1 VSWRA
6 KLPPA
11 LWLFTTALLVLYL
24 LFKLP
29 GTAWNSNITAAMP
42 GTAAPWQQQL
52 LQQNQS
58 SRHLSLMLSG
68 MPLAELRAAAAA
80 LQQQPLNQLHWLQ
93 PGKMLQQLQQQYQQ
107 HQALLASPAALQQLQ
122 TGQYQA
128 LVDTA
133 WQRLLSPA
141 PLLHGALQQD
151 PLLLT
156 QQFIEQQPQI
166 SALQPRQAWFE
177 TATGST
183 DQPVILLYAN
193 LSIDPFDR
201 SAAGALAL
209 ALQQQLQQLQQQWPA
224 LQLARSGVLFHA
236 VHAADNA
243 AFEMQFYGTISL
255 LAILLLLWLNFS
267 SIKPL
272 LLALAVLSCATLS
285 GLAAVLWLIP
295 QPHVLALVF
304 ATTLIGIAIDYSFHG
319 MLAANQGRRYFRAM
333 LPSLALGLLT
343 TLLGYFTLAV
353 LPFALLN
360 QVAIFMCAGLI
371 AAFISVWLLFPLCI
385 APHSLKVNQRVLRW
399 CAAISQ
405 AYAALPRHIVL
416 RCALVSLLLLAGL
429 LSQLRFA
436 DDVRLFN
443 QSPATLLAEEQQV
456 RTLGKQQWDSRFIV
470 VLADTAQQV
479 LQRETA
485 LQPLLQQWQQQGW
498 LTGWQALSQQL
509 PPQQQQDLLQQ
520 QLQRAYQSDPVQHYL
535 AQLQLA
541 PPPAITQRLL
551 PDNFVSPLRQ
561 QMLPLAEEFAGV
573 ILLSGVAVPQ
583 QALAELTA
591 MPQVY
596 WLDPIAD
603 TNKVLAQ
610 LRQQLSQWLL
620 LALAVTMLILLW
632 RRGVAA
638 ACGITLMLV
647 LAVGGALLLSQLLQQ
662 QLNIFNLVAALLVLA
677 LALDYGVFFTAGLD
691 RVGVY
696 QAVMLSALTSC
707 LAFGLLSFSQTPA
720 VAGFGFTVF
729 SGVALAALLA
739 PLLTVVGV
747 KESKSCG
754 TL

>member
-1 VSWRA
+1 
-6 KLPPA
+6 
-11 LWLFTTALLVLYL
+11 
-24 LFKLP
+24 
-29 GTAWNSNITAAMP
+29 
-42 GTAAPWQQQL
+42 
-52 LQQNQS
+52 
-58 SRHLSLMLSG
+58 
-68 MPLAELRAAAAA
+68 
-80 LQQQPLNQLHWLQ
+80 
-93 PGKMLQQLQQQYQQ
+93 
-107 HQALLASPAALQQLQ
+107 
-122 TGQYQA
+122 
-128 LVDTA
+128 
-133 WQRLLSPA
+133 
-141 PLLHGALQQD
+141 
-151 PLLLT
+151 
-156 QQFIEQQPQI
+156 
-166 SALQPRQAWFE
+166 
-177 TATGST
+177 
-183 DQPVILLYAN
+183 
-193 LSIDPFDR
+193 
-201 SAAGALAL
+201 
-209 ALQQQLQQLQQQWPA
+209 
-224 LQLARSGVLFHA
+224 
-236 VHAADNA
+236 
-243 AFEMQFYGTISL
+243 
-255 LAILLLLWLNFS
+255 
-267 SIKPL
+267 
-272 LLALAVLSCATLS
+272 
-285 GLAAVLWLIP
+285 
-295 QPHVLALVF
+295 
-304 ATTLIGIAIDYSFHG
+304 
-319 MLAANQGRRYFRAM
+319 
-333 LPSLALGLLT
+333 
-343 TLLGYFTLAV
+343 V

-385 APHSLKVNQRVLRW
+385 APQSLKVNQRVLRC
-399 CAAISQ
+399 CAAISH
-405 AYAALPRHIVL
+405 AYAALPRNIVL
-416 RCALVSLLLLAGL
+416 GSALVSLLLLAGL

-456 RTLGKQQWDSRFIV
+456 RTLAKQQWDSRFIV

-485 LQPLLQQWQQQGW
+485 LQPLLRQWQQQGW

-509 PPQQQQDLLQQ
+509 PAQQQQDVLQQ
-520 QLQRAYQSDPVQHYL
+520 QLQRAYQSGPVQHYL
-535 AQLQLA
+535 AQLQLE

-551 PDNFVSPLRQ
+551 PDNFASPLLQ
-561 QMLPLAEEFAGV
+561 QMLPLSEQIAGV
-573 ILLSGVAVPQ
+573 ILLSGVAAPP

-620 LALAVTMLILLW
+620 LALAVTLLILLW

-647 LAVGGALLLSQLLQQ
+647 LAVGGALWLSQLLQQ

-677 LALDYGVFFTAGLD
+677 LALDYGVFFTAGLNKA
-691 RVGVY
+691 GVY